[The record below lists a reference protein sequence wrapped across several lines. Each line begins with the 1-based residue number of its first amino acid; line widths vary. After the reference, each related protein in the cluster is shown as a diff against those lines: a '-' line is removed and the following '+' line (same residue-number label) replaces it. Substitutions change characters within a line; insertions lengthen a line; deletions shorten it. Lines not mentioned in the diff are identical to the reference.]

1 MLRKLGNASEQLIP
15 VALGLVVYQVIDAPA
30 WAYAILAA
38 FALVILAATAAAWND
53 KPQPAS

>member
-1 MLRKLGNASEQLIP
+1 MLRKLGSASERLIP
-15 VALGLVVYQVIDAPA
+15 IALGLVVYGLIDAPA

-38 FALVILAATAAAWND
+38 FALVIVTAIAAAWND